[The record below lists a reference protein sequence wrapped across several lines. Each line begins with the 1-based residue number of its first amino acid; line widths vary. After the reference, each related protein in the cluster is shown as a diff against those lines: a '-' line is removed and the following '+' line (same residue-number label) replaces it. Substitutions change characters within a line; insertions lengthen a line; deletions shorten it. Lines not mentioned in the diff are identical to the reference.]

1 MLGVVGET
9 EAGGQQKRDVETDQ
23 TPVTHEPMLGRTFIL
38 ECLAVRLWH
47 TRRQCKYVLYTFPRL
62 KIANKSPA
70 TRSAI

>member
-38 ECLAVRLWH
+38 ECLAVRL
-47 TRRQCKYVLYTFPRL
+47 
-62 KIANKSPA
+62 
-70 TRSAI
+70 